1 MNISHTCRSKCL
13 RIRKIW
19 QTPTS
24 SSYVEGL
31 RVGDL
36 MRFSIPVAAVVLTL
50 LAAAC
55 SSTSPSATAPPT
67 TAGATSPAP
76 VNPDAGL
83 LTGTQLKPLLAP
95 ASWFPHGFTLDPQG
109 SVDTGD
115 YYQPVSP
122 PGPLKCDRLDGTSW
136 VELGNGG
143 AVSFAQNDYL
153 DTSSGQYAQEIDVY
167 QGTTA
172 QDVMAQLRK
181 VVASCR
187 SFRDSQTS
195 STVTVTMRNGPQ
207 LGDHALTIR
216 LQDPRWRGD
225 VTDQA
230 VRVGTAVITVYFSA
244 ASGTSQA
251 QATRLA
257 TVLTANLK
265 KKI

>member
-1 MNISHTCRSKCL
+1 
-13 RIRKIW
+13 
-19 QTPTS
+19 
-24 SSYVEGL
+24 
-31 RVGDL
+31 

-55 SSTSPSATAPPT
+55 SSTSPSATAPSA
-67 TAGATSPAP
+67 TAKPSGGATSSAP
-76 VNPDAGL
+76 VNPNAGL

-95 ASWFPHGFTLDPQG
+95 TSWFPQGFTLDSSN
-109 SVDTGD
+109 SVDTGN

-122 PGPLKCDRLDGTSW
+122 PGPLKCDRLNGTSW
-136 VELGNGG
+136 VDLGNGG

-153 DTSSGQYAQEIDVY
+153 DTSIGQYAQEIDVY

-172 QDVMAQLRK
+172 QDVMAHLRK

-187 SFRDSQTS
+187 SFHDSQTS

-207 LGDHALTIR
+207 LGDDALTIT
-216 LQDPRWRGD
+216 LMDPRWGGD
-225 VTDQA
+225 VTLEA

-244 ASGTSQA
+244 AAGTSQA

-257 TVLTANLK
+257 AVVTANLK

>member
-1 MNISHTCRSKCL
+1 
-13 RIRKIW
+13 
-19 QTPTS
+19 
-24 SSYVEGL
+24 
-31 RVGDL
+31 
-36 MRFSIPVAAVVLTL
+36 MRFSIPVAAVLLTA
-50 LAAAC
+50 AAAC
-55 SSTSPSATAPPT
+55 SSTSPPATAPSATAKPSG
-67 TAGATSPAP
+67 GATSSAP

-95 ASWFPHGFTLDPQG
+95 ASWFPRGFTLDSSN
-109 SVDTGD
+109 SVDTGS

-122 PGPLKCDRLDGTSW
+122 PGPLKCERLNGLSW
-136 VELGNGG
+136 VDLGNGG

-153 DTSSGQYAQEIDVY
+153 DTSIGQYAQEIDVY

-172 QDVMAQLRK
+172 QDVMARLRK

-187 SFRDSQTS
+187 SFHDSQTS
-195 STVTVTMRNGPQ
+195 STVTVTMGKGPQ
-207 LGDHALTIR
+207 LGDDALTIR
-216 LQDPRWRGD
+216 LQDPRWGGD
-225 VTDQA
+225 VTLEA

-257 TVLTANLK
+257 AVVTANLK

>member
-1 MNISHTCRSKCL
+1 
-13 RIRKIW
+13 
-19 QTPTS
+19 
-24 SSYVEGL
+24 
-31 RVGDL
+31 
-36 MRFSIPVAAVVLTL
+36 MRFSIPVAAVGLTVL
-50 LAAAC
+50 AAC
-55 SSTSPSATAPPT
+55 SSASPPT
-67 TAGATSPAP
+67 TATAKPSGGATSSAPA
-76 VNPDAGL
+76 NPNAGL

-95 ASWFPHGFTLDPQG
+95 ASWFPRGFTLDSSN
-109 SVDTGD
+109 SVDTGN

-122 PGPLKCDRLDGTSW
+122 PGPLKCDRLNGTSW
-136 VELGNGG
+136 VDLGNGG

-153 DTSSGQYAQEIDVY
+153 DTSIGQYAQEIDVY

-172 QDVMAQLRK
+172 QDVIAHLRK

-187 SFRDSQTS
+187 SFHDSQTS

-207 LGDHALTIR
+207 LGDDALTIT
-216 LQDPRWRGD
+216 LQDPRWGGD
-225 VTDQA
+225 VTLEA

-257 TVLTANLK
+257 AVVTANLK

>member
-1 MNISHTCRSKCL
+1 MRS
-13 RIRKIW
+13 
-19 QTPTS
+19 
-24 SSYVEGL
+24 
-31 RVGDL
+31 
-36 MRFSIPVAAVVLTL
+36 SIPVAAVALTL

-55 SSTSPSATAPPT
+55 SSTSPSATAKPS
-67 TAGATSPAP
+67 AGATSPAR

-83 LTGTQLKPLLAP
+83 LTGTQLKPLLSP
-95 ASWFPHGFTLDPQG
+95 ASWFPRGFTLDSSN

-122 PGPLKCDRLDGTSW
+122 PGPLKCDRLNGTSW
-136 VELGNGG
+136 VDLGNGG

-153 DTSSGQYAQEIDVY
+153 DTSIGQYAQEIDVY

-172 QDVMAQLRK
+172 QDVMAHLRK
-181 VVASCR
+181 VAASCR
-187 SFRDSQTS
+187 SFHDSQTS
-195 STVTVTMRNGPQ
+195 STVTVTMEKGPQ
-207 LGDHALTIR
+207 LGDDALTIR
-216 LQDPRWRGD
+216 LQDPRWGGD
-225 VTDQA
+225 VTLEA

-257 TVLTANLK
+257 AVVTANLK